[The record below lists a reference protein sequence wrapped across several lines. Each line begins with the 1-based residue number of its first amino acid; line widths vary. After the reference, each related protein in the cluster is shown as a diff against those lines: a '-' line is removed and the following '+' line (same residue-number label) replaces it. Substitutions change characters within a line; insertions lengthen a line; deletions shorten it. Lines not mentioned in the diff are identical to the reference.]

1 MATTTPQGVFGTKPV
16 EQLVEQADSG
26 NGLRRAVGA
35 LDLTAL
41 GIGAVIGTGIF
52 VIIGEAIGDSGP
64 AIVLSFVL
72 AGLTCAFSAL
82 SYAELAS
89 AIPVSGSA
97 YSYSYATMG
106 ELVAWIIGWDLIIEY
121 GFSVATIAVGW
132 GGYLQDLLS
141 SVFSI
146 NLPDAVASP
155 PGDGGTVNLTAAF
168 LVAAVTLLLVVGVR
182 ESARTNTAMVIFK
195 VVVLLF
201 FVAVGISAF
210 NGHHFSNF
218 APHGFSGIANAAA
231 LIFFAYIGFDAIS
244 TAGGE
249 ARKPGRDLP
258 IAIIAALGIATLLY
272 VLVALAAVGL
282 APVDQLA
289 GSDAP
294 LTTAIRAAD
303 VGAWA
308 GDLLSAGALVAI
320 TSVTLTILYG
330 QTRIFYTMAEDG
342 LVPGWFAKLT
352 KRRTPARITLLF
364 GTLVT
369 IMAAFVPLSAL
380 AELVNIG
387 TLFAFVLV
395 NVGVIVLRRTKP
407 DLERRFRTPLV
418 PVVPIIG
425 LLLCI
430 YLMTKLEAATWWRFG
445 IWMLIGLV
453 VYAAYGRRHSRLRDA
468 GDPVL

>member
-1 MATTTPQGVFGTKPV
+1 
-16 EQLVEQADSG
+16 
-26 NGLRRAVGA
+26 
-35 LDLTAL
+35 
-41 GIGAVIGTGIF
+41 
-52 VIIGEAIGDSGP
+52 
-64 AIVLSFVL
+64 
-72 AGLTCAFSAL
+72 
-82 SYAELAS
+82 
-89 AIPVSGSA
+89 
-97 YSYSYATMG
+97 
-106 ELVAWIIGWDLIIEY
+106 
-121 GFSVATIAVGW
+121 
-132 GGYLQDLLS
+132 
-141 SVFSI
+141 
-146 NLPDAVASP
+146 
-155 PGDGGTVNLTAAF
+155 
-168 LVAAVTLLLVVGVR
+168 
-182 ESARTNTAMVIFK
+182 
-195 VVVLLF
+195 VLLF

-294 LTTAIRAAD
+294 LTTAIRAAG

-330 QTRIFYTMAEDG
+330 QTRIFFTMAEDG
-342 LVPGWFAKLT
+342 LVPSWFAKLT

-395 NVGVIVLRRTKP
+395 NIGVIVLRRTKP

-418 PVVPIIG
+418 PFVPIIG

-468 GDPVL
+468 GKPVL